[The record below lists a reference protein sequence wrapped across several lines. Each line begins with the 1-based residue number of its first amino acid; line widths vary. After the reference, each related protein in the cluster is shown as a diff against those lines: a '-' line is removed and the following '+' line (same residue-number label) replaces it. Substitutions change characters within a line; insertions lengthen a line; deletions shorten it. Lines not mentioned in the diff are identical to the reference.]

1 MQGEGVSE
9 LLQKIATGATVLTVN
24 SRLARHL
31 LLQFEQW
38 QLRLGHNRWA
48 TPRIMPWSGWV
59 ERQWQALAF
68 AEGDLPVLLGGEQLL
83 AVWEQI
89 VAESRW
95 GAALLNTQATAR
107 AALQAWRLLRQWQV
121 PLSTLVHDEG
131 ADTVAFHDWAQ
142 AFQRRCHKERWL
154 DEAAL
159 PARIAEALDS
169 GVLAIAGEFLWFG
182 FDEITPQQR
191 LLMEAQQRAGASAM
205 LAELP
210 PGQSA
215 PHAIA
220 CPDTTAEVRA
230 IAAWLRHLLDSGEHG
245 PIGVV
250 VPELASLRH
259 EIERIFDEVL
269 LPGAALDLTQGDH
282 RPYDISLGHGL
293 AALPLIHDALLI
305 LQLAR
310 GVAPLQR
317 WGRLLLSPFI
327 AGGAQEYLLRAQL
340 DAALRRHGES
350 TLSLKS
356 VIYHASR
363 NQCPLLSQALQRF
376 ADLYAALPKRQSPA
390 AWSHS
395 FEELLRAIGWP
406 GERSLDSHEYQTLQ
420 AWRKLLSRF
429 ATLNQVLPH
438 LNYSDALR
446 QLRQLAGA
454 TLFQPQRAAQPVQVM
469 GVLEAVGL
477 EFSHCWVM
485 GLHDGVWPPAPQP
498 NPFLPIA
505 LQRRLQMPHASAE
518 RELNFATQVSKRL
531 FAAAPHV
538 IISHPMHEGDSELR
552 PSPLIAGLPAL
563 PPQPW
568 QGTPPS
574 RYRDQLFESRA
585 LELHCDWQGPAL
597 PDDLTVSGGT
607 SIFKDQAAC
616 PFRAFARHR
625 LFAESLEAPVSGLD
639 AAERGSLVH
648 KVLEGFW
655 RETHD
660 LQTLNQLSDE
670 ELRQRVA
677 TTVTAIIDVE
687 ARQYPNIFTE
697 RFAALERNR
706 LVKLTCAWLEVERGR
721 PAFAVAALE
730 AERHFAIGG
739 IEMRMQADRIDA
751 LHSGGEMI
759 IDYKTGQVSV
769 NDWFG
774 ERPNE
779 PQLPLYALAQGG
791 SVSAIT
797 FASVRPD
804 KCCFQGVSRDED
816 VAKGIT
822 QSKIDWQVQQG
833 LWRDALATLAREFR
847 QGRAAADPKDGHKTC
862 QFCDLGPL
870 CRINELHGL
879 ALSEEEGGD
888 E

>member
-1 MQGEGVSE
+1 MSE
-9 LLQKIATGATVLTVN
+9 LLHKIAGGATVLTVN
-24 SRLARHL
+24 SRLSRHL
-31 LLQFEQW
+31 LTQFEQW
-38 QLRLGHNRWA
+38 QMQQGRSHWP
-48 TPRIMPWSGWV
+48 TPRIMPWSAWV
-59 ERQWQALAF
+59 QQQWQALAF
-68 AEGDLPVLLGGEQLL
+68 AEPELPLLLGDEQLL
-83 AVWEQI
+83 ALWEQI

-107 AALQAWRLLRQWQV
+107 AALQAWRLLRQWHL
-121 PLSTLVHDEG
+121 PLATLAHEEG
-131 ADTVAFHDWAQ
+131 PDTVAFYDWAQ
-142 AFQRRCHKERWL
+142 TFQKRCYKERWL

-191 LLMEAQQRAGASAM
+191 LLMEAQQRAGGNAV

-210 PGQSA
+210 LGSSA
-215 PHAIA
+215 AQTIS
-220 CPDTTAEVRA
+220 CPDTTAELRV
-230 IAAWLRHLLDSGEHG
+230 IAAWLRHLLDRGEQG

-259 EIERIFDEVL
+259 DIERIFDEAL
-269 LPGAALDLTQGDH
+269 LPGAMLDLAQSDH

-293 AALPLIHDALLI
+293 ADLPLIHDALLA
-305 LQLAR
+305 LQLVR
-310 GVAPLQR
+310 GSAPLHQ

-327 AGGAQEYLLRAQL
+327 AGGEQEYLSRAQL

-350 TLSLKS
+350 SLSLKS
-356 VIYHASR
+356 VIYHAGR
-363 NQCPLLSQALQRF
+363 NQCPLLAQALQRF
-376 ADLYAALPKRQSPA
+376 VDLYAALPKRQSPA
-390 AWSHS
+390 AWGRS

-406 GERSLDSHEYQTLQ
+406 GARSLGSHEYQTVQ
-420 AWRKLLSRF
+420 AWRKLLFRF
-429 ATLNQVLPH
+429 AALSQVLPQ
-438 LNYSDALR
+438 LNYSEALK
-446 QLRQLAGA
+446 QLRQLAGS
-454 TLFQPQRAAQPVQVM
+454 TLFQPQRVTQPIQVM

-477 EFSHCWVM
+477 EFTHCWVM

-498 NPFLPIA
+498 NPFLPIT

-518 RELNFATQVSKRL
+518 RELNFAAQVSKRL
-531 FAAAPHV
+531 FAAAPDV
-538 IISHPMHEGDSELR
+538 IISHPLHEGDSELR
-552 PSPLIAGLPAL
+552 PSPLIADL
-563 PPQPW
+563 PPLPSQPW
-568 QGTPPS
+568 LSSPPP
-574 RYRDQLFESRA
+574 RYRDQLFASRQ
-585 LELHCDWQGPAL
+585 LERYSDWQGPAL

-607 SIFKDQAAC
+607 SIFRDQAAC

-625 LFAESLEAPVSGLD
+625 LFAESLEEPVSGLD
-639 AAERGSLVH
+639 AAERGNLVH
-648 KVLEGFW
+648 AVLEAFW
-655 RETHD
+655 RETRD

-670 ELRQRVA
+670 ALQQRVTSIVSA
-677 TTVTAIIDVE
+677 IVVTE
-687 ARQYPNIFTE
+687 AQKYPNIFTE

-706 LVKLTCAWLEVERGR
+706 LIKLTCAWLEVERSR

-730 AERHFAIGG
+730 AERTFAIGG
-739 IEMRMQADRIDA
+739 IEMKMQADRIDS
-751 LHSGGEMI
+751 LSSDTLGGGEMI

-779 PQLPLYALAQGG
+779 PQLPLYALAQGA

-804 KCCFQGVSRDED
+804 KCAFQGVSRDED
-816 VAKGIT
+816 VAKGVN
-822 QSKIDWQVQQG
+822 QSKIDWQVQQE
-833 LWRDALATLAREFR
+833 LWRVALTTLAREFR
-847 QGRAAADPKDGHKTC
+847 QGYAAVDPKDGHKSC

-870 CRINELHGL
+870 CRINELNGL
-879 ALSEEEGGD
+879 AVSEEESND